1 MVRWISRLLPVLSSV
16 LLAAEMPQQPS
27 PAASPA
33 ESLPDKPRAVVVF
46 LADDL
51 GYNDTSAYGC
61 EEVPC
66 PHLNRLAQEGLL
78 FTDAHSTTSV
88 CTPSRF
94 SLLTGKYAW
103 RQRGTGILDGDAKLI
118 LPTKQEAMTLPAM
131 MQRAGY
137 RTGAFGK
144 WHLGLGRGKAP
155 TNWNARITPGPR
167 EVGFDESFIM
177 AATADRVP
185 CVYLRD
191 GEVVG
196 LDPADPIEVSY
207 KPGFRFTEEQTAETH
222 PELLKPWGRPVNQ
235 QHAGTIVD
243 GISRIGHMRGGRA
256 ALWKD
261 QGLADTITEEA
272 VRFIRESAGKPIFLY
287 FCTND
292 IHVPRDP
299 HRRFKGKSAL
309 GIRGD
314 VTVQMDDSL
323 GRIRAALEEA
333 GYGDDCLLIFTSD
346 NGPVINDGY
355 RDGSDEACR
364 AHRPAAPFSGGK
376 YGIEEGGT
384 RVPFIVWWP
393 GKVAPGRSA
402 ALMSQMDLGRTLAA
416 LVGQEVPEGS
426 MPDSEQHLGAL
437 LGREAQGRRFL
448 VEQAMSNRL
457 ALRMGLYKYGAPWR
471 GQPERLYHLGDDV
484 AEQRDLAP
492 TQPELLQECREQLKA
507 IRDRKGS

>member
-33 ESLPDKPRAVVVF
+33 ESLPDKPRAVVIF

-61 EEVPC
+61 REVPC

-103 RQRGTGILDGDAKLI
+103 RQRGTGVLPGDAKLI

-185 CVYLRD
+185 WV
-191 GEVVG
+191 
-196 LDPADPIEVSY
+196 
-207 KPGFRFTEEQTAETH
+207 
-222 PELLKPWGRPVNQ
+222 
-235 QHAGTIVD
+235 
-243 GISRIGHMRGGRA
+243 
-256 ALWKD
+256 
-261 QGLADTITEEA
+261 
-272 VRFIRESAGKPIFLY
+272 
-287 FCTND
+287 
-292 IHVPRDP
+292 
-299 HRRFKGKSAL
+299 
-309 GIRGD
+309 
-314 VTVQMDDSL
+314 
-323 GRIRAALEEA
+323 
-333 GYGDDCLLIFTSD
+333 
-346 NGPVINDGY
+346 
-355 RDGSDEACR
+355 
-364 AHRPAAPFSGGK
+364 
-376 YGIEEGGT
+376 
-384 RVPFIVWWP
+384 
-393 GKVAPGRSA
+393 
-402 ALMSQMDLGRTLAA
+402 
-416 LVGQEVPEGS
+416 
-426 MPDSEQHLGAL
+426 
-437 LGREAQGRRFL
+437 
-448 VEQAMSNRL
+448 
-457 ALRMGLYKYGAPWR
+457 
-471 GQPERLYHLGDDV
+471 
-484 AEQRDLAP
+484 
-492 TQPELLQECREQLKA
+492 
-507 IRDRKGS
+507 

>member
-33 ESLPDKPRAVVVF
+33 ESLPDKPRAVVIF

-61 EEVPC
+61 REVPC

-103 RQRGTGILDGDAKLI
+103 RQRGTGVLPGDAKLI

-261 QGLADTITEEA
+261 QDLADTITEEA

-364 AHRPAAPFSGGK
+364 APRPAAPFSGGK
-376 YGIEEGGT
+376 CGVGEGGT

-402 ALMSQMDLGRTLAA
+402 ALMSQIDLGRTLAA

-448 VEQAMSNRL
+448 VEQASNRL
-457 ALRMGLYKYGAPWR
+457 ALRMGLYKYVEPWR